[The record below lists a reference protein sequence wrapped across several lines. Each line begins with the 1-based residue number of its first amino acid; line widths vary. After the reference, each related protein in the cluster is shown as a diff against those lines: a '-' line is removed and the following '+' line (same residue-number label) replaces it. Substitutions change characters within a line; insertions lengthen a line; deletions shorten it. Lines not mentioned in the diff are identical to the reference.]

1 MKKIIY
7 YLLLL
12 VFIGIFAGFLISNQ
26 GGSMSMSQML
36 GASMALVI
44 YTVLLSLVGETGLL
58 DEREVLHRRLAN
70 RTALS
75 AGTAVMSVG
84 LLYQLF
90 TTHHLDLWLLAGLV
104 TVNLTKIISYIYL
117 DQKQ

>member
-26 GGSMSMSQML
+26 GQSMSMGQML
-36 GASMALVI
+36 GACAVLVV
-44 YTVLLSLVGETGLL
+44 YTVALSLVGETGTV
-58 DEREVLHRRLAN
+58 DEREVHHRRLAN
-70 RTALS
+70 RAALA
-75 AGTAVMSVG
+75 AGTAVMSLG

-90 TTHHLDLWLLAGLV
+90 IVHQLDLWLLAGLI
-104 TVNLTKIISYIYL
+104 TVNLTKIVSYIYL